1 MTEQEILKAAASL
14 RGKRSWAAR
23 VKKAGGK
30 RAAARK
36 MKAIRASKPPA
47 KLSTG

>member
-1 MTEQEILKAAASL
+1 MTEQQILKEAARL

-30 RAAARK
+30 RAAAK
-36 MKAIRASKPPA
+36 TMKAIRASKPPE